1 MANLYPNDT
10 ITFYKVIDSQWFNYQ
25 NTGQPIESIA
35 GTAKEPGNHNTFWQE
50 VMGNC
55 QYENRFVQK
64 LAPITP
70 ANNNT
75 TKEAQ
80 YTLHNFYG
88 YNTNGSPYVS
98 NDYTPMSSGMF
109 AILIDNT
116 SGGFNLHR
124 SLFNMSGSM
133 ANVQGITRNID
144 SSILIYT
151 VPDSENGNFELITD
165 PDYLLDGYVQD
176 SSFDANGVSST
187 YLNSTRTF
195 VKKLLVLIEMTIST
209 NSSQQPNS
217 LGADVFYTHSKNLV
231 IPMYPKRYCVT
242 MSWNAPL
249 GNYTNLNLSYNDA
262 PGLYAWNCNEACYDS
277 NDNPRRYT
285 IVPFGTQYRLS
296 TNNHSLCTLT
306 SVSVTHSQLLPSGYV
321 PFNAFADGVV
331 GTHTMVAGS
340 YSTAYMS
347 VDSTTYKIHLPYIKY
362 TFTANWKHYITLSQS
377 PNVGATLTGDGQKTY
392 NASTNI
398 ATTIPSQCVFN
409 GWKIT
414 NDGTTK
420 LQTNQN
426 TYYATTSSFTFN
438 TARSYIID
446 NIKMTAYFSKWYT
459 TVVGAYNR
467 TSTTGA
473 FTNGTT
479 GGTATV
485 GSGSVWSGAN
495 QTFTATAAVGYSFIG
510 WYNGSSDN
518 TTRVATTN
526 TYTTAITA
534 NTTLYA
540 LFNKLWFNVEGKAYF
555 RNSPTSTYTF
565 GTTGGSLS
573 GRGSVAY
580 GGSITLTAVPNNN
593 YVFEGFS
600 TTTTITSDRYYGN
613 NLTGGY
619 LTTSVTLNNVT
630 QNTNRYAFFTYRQE
644 QTVTFINRASYVL
657 DNVTNVGTWGHIGKF
672 ILTDLITNATSSG
685 CAMDT
690 INTSFTA
697 SFPYGPYRMCVQS
710 SNTAW
715 LIGVNK
721 VGTSSLLLLGNSSA
735 QQAKTYAYLSAG
747 TYVPYF
753 TPWQTDWLGFELS
766 NFYSGDTITFTYS
779 GSRYSHNY
787 IYAYKTGNNYDIPML
802 IDLPTVGGGVKFK
815 VTQADGNPYI
825 GAIYFNGV
833 SYSGNLVPSSII
845 NSRLNM
851 FTKLSRDADT
861 TYYKIKM
868 SGVGGVGETGVT
880 IPAPTV
886 YVSTNGYTNG
896 IPGGGVTSTYGSQ
909 YYLYT
914 DMDYAA
920 SGWGVTWSYLYG
932 DENWTASFNV
942 VASYANASQVSPIM
956 SNANVNWKVSIAPKT
971 ATILAAGNPTANA
984 AQRRYAYTD
993 GNMMIPYTKYSATG
1007 ENSSFTIN
1015 GSTITTLTGA
1025 YTLSSYYYNVIKL
1038 NQSNNI
1044 GYSFVSW
1051 KLGGSSSYVQFING
1065 CNTSSTSL
1073 VFGIKPTAPNNIT
1086 VTVMPTYS
1094 ASTRTYTINVI
1105 ADNATTTGG
1114 GSNIPAG
1121 TRTIRAVPNSG
1132 YRVYGW
1138 EDLGTALDVQDRT
1151 INVTSNASYTA
1162 YVCDSTIV
1170 DNIIALA
1177 STNGEF
1183 GTTQLIDTLVIQ
1195 YLQANGLTTID
1206 NNILKEW
1213 LIWISETYPE
1223 IFKEFNFESL
1233 RAIFINTLGE
1243 SEGEQMVNEFIQF
1256 LEDNGIPLFKSGWG
1270 DDISSSLTLSL
1281 EYLRNAGITLTY
1293 KVGK

>member
-10 ITFYKVIDSQWFNYQ
+10 ITFYRVIESQWFYYQ
-25 NTGQPIESIA
+25 NTGQPIDSIA

-50 VMGNC
+50 IMGNC

-70 ANNNT
+70 VNNNT

-98 NDYTPMSSGMF
+98 NDYTPTSNGMF
-109 AILIDNT
+109 AMLIDNT

-124 SLFNMSGSM
+124 SLFNMSGSI

-151 VPDSENGNFELITD
+151 VPDSENGSFELVTN

-176 SSFDANGVSST
+176 SSFDANGVSSID
-187 YLNSTRTF
+187 LGSARTF
-195 VKKLLVLIEMTIST
+195 VKKLLVLIDMAIST

-231 IPMYPKRYCVT
+231 IPMYPKRYCVA
-242 MSWNAPL
+242 MSWNAPN
-249 GNYTNLNLSYNDA
+249 GNYTNLNLSYNNV
-262 PGLYAWNCNEACYDS
+262 PGLYAWNCNEECYDS

-296 TNNHSLCTLT
+296 ASNHSLCTLT
-306 SVSVTHSQLLPSGYV
+306 SVSVTHSQLLPSGESLFDA
-321 PFNAFADGVV
+321 FNGGVV
-331 GTHTMVAGS
+331 GTHTIVAGG
-340 YSTAYMS
+340 YSAAYMS
-347 VDSTTYKIHLPYIKY
+347 VDSTTYQLHLPYIKY

-377 PNVGATLTGDGQKTY
+377 PNVGATLTGSGQKTY

-414 NDGTTK
+414 NEGNTK

-426 TYYATTSSFTFN
+426 TYYTTTSSFTFN

-459 TVVGAYNR
+459 TAVGAYNR

-518 TTRVATTN
+518 TTRVATTS

-540 LFNKLWFNVEGKAYF
+540 LFNKLWLNIDGKTYF
-555 RNSPTSTYTF
+555 RNSPSSAYTA

-573 GRGSVAY
+573 GKGSVAY
-580 GGSITLTAVPNNN
+580 GGSITLTAVPNAN

-600 TTTTITSDRYYGN
+600 TTTTNTSDRYYGN

-619 LTTSVTLNNVT
+619 LTTSLTLNNVT
-630 QNTNRYAFFTYRQE
+630 QSTERHAFFTYRQE

-657 DNVTNVGTWGHIGKF
+657 DNMTNVGTWGHIGRF
-672 ILTDLITNATSSG
+672 SLTDLITNSTIGG
-685 CAMDT
+685 CSMET

-697 SFPYGPYRMCVQS
+697 NVPYGPYRMYAQNFNS
-710 SNTAW
+710 AW

-735 QQAKTYAYLSAG
+735 QQSKSYTYLSSG
-747 TYVPYF
+747 SYVPYF
-753 TPWQTDWLGFELS
+753 TPWGTDWIGLELS
-766 NFYSGDTITFTYS
+766 NFYSGDTITIRYT

-787 IYAYKTGNNYDIPML
+787 RYTYKTGNNYDIPMI
-802 IDLPTVGGGVKFK
+802 IDLKALSDMQFSVM
-815 VTQADGNPYI
+815 QADGNQYV
-825 GAIYFNGV
+825 GSIYFNDV
-833 SYSGNLVPSSII
+833 PYAGNRVPSSVI
-845 NSRLNM
+845 NAGLNK
-851 FTKLSRDADT
+851 FVKFSRDANT
-861 TYYKIKM
+861 TYYKIKT
-868 SGVGGVGETGVT
+868 SGVGGVGDTGVT

-896 IPGGGVTSTYGSQ
+896 ISGGGVLSTYGAQ

-914 DMDYAA
+914 DTDYAS
-920 SGWGVTWSYLYG
+920 SGWSVIWSYLYG
-932 DENWTASFNV
+932 SENWTATFNTA
-942 VASYANASQVSPIM
+942 ASYANASQVSPTM
-956 SNANVNWKVSIAPKT
+956 SNADVNWKVSITPKI
-971 ATILAAGNPTANA
+971 ANIYAAGNPTANA
-984 AQRRYAYTD
+984 AQCKYSYT
-993 GNMMIPYTKYSATG
+993 GGTMIPYTKYAAIG
-1007 ENSSFTIN
+1007 ENPSITIN
-1015 GSTITTLTGA
+1015 GSNITTLKGA
-1025 YTLSSYYYNVIKL
+1025 YTLSSYYYNVIQI
-1038 NQSNNI
+1038 NQSNNT

-1065 CNTSSTSL
+1065 CNTSSLAL

-1094 ASTRTYTINVI
+1094 VTTQYYTINVI

-1114 GSNIPAG
+1114 GTNIPAG

-1138 EDLGTALDVQDRT
+1138 ADIGTALDMDSRN
-1151 INVTSNASYTA
+1151 INVTSNATYTA
-1162 YVCDSTIV
+1162 YVCDSSIV

-1177 STNGEF
+1177 SSNGEF
-1183 GTTQLIDTLVIQ
+1183 GTNDLIDMLVIQ
-1195 YLQANGLTTID
+1195 YLQANGSTTID
-1206 NNILKEW
+1206 DNKLKEW
-1213 LIWISETYPE
+1213 LMFIAETYPE
-1223 IFKEFNFESL
+1223 IFKKFNFENL

-1243 SEGEQMVNEFIQF
+1243 SEGEQRVNEFIQF
-1256 LEDNGIPLFKSGWG
+1256 LEENGIPLFKSGWG
-1270 DDISSSLTLSL
+1270 DDIASTLSFSIG
-1281 EYLRNAGITLTY
+1281 YLRMVGITLTY
-1293 KVGK
+1293 KAGKK